1 MPVSLELA
9 VPMLIT
15 IWFVVLFAIL
25 PIGIHSQRES
35 GTYVEGTDPG
45 APVNPQLLKKALLTT
60 IASLNVFAILMVVLR
75 LCGWG
80 AA

>member
-1 MPVSLELA
+1 MPVSFELA
-9 VPMLIT
+9 VPMFIT

-45 APVNPQLLKKALLTT
+45 APVNPQLLKKVLLTT
-60 IASLNVFAILMVVLR
+60 IASLIVFAVLMVVLR

>member
-1 MPVSLELA
+1 MPVSFELA
-9 VPMLIT
+9 VPMFIT

-60 IASLNVFAILMVVLR
+60 VASLIVFGVLMVVLW

>member
-1 MPVSLELA
+1 MPVSIGLA
-9 VPMLIT
+9 VPMFVT

-25 PIGIHSQRES
+25 PIGVHSQRES
-35 GTYVEGTDPG
+35 GSYVEGTDPG

-60 IASLNVFAILMVVLR
+60 LVSLIVFGALMVTLR

-80 AA
+80 TA